1 MVMKNLT
8 KAYKKIDTKIYIVFI
23 VVIAIAFFNA
33 IFSSYTIL
41 KSQDTTQD
49 IVNNSSPSRDAL
61 TQLNTLVVKSRML
74 ITNWVYLPSNS
85 GDKEALKKINSN
97 EYLKCK
103 IKLKALMQKW
113 NEESKVSNVVA
124 VLNDYEQLTRFQER
138 IMNQLATF
146 DDYQDPMKKFAAE
159 EILET
164 EIIPRSESI
173 ERRLTGIM
181 NIQAA
186 DAKTKQ
192 DQMLEQLNALMAV
205 VFSIAILIVG
215 SLFFA
220 AFVISRSF
228 IVPVMR
234 VREIIMEMNLGRL
247 PEYRMAIPKNAVG
260 EMLVALKSLI
270 ESVRRTSSFAE
281 EIGKGNLNVPFT
293 PLSDDDVHGQAL
305 LHMRNSLK
313 AASDTDAQHTWIND
327 GMTRLHNIMRSNS
340 DDFNQLLD
348 NTINMV
354 VEYAN
359 VQQAAIFLL
368 NSDNMEDM
376 HIQLGAYYALNRNIL
391 NSKRYELK
399 EGLIGQAIASK
410 KVIDLDRVSD
420 PFFTIDMG
428 IAESSTC
435 SLMILPLSTSGK
447 VVGVLSVASLSILTP
462 TQKSLLNKVA
472 EPLAA
477 SLFSVRSNMITT
489 QLLEE
494 SRKQA
499 DELAAQ
505 EQTLRVINIELTEK
519 SDMLADSEEE
529 LRKQQYELQQMNNQ
543 LEEKARLLE
552 ERNIAVEEAR
562 QSLAFKAE
570 QLEQSNKYKSAFLAN
585 MSHELRTPLNSI
597 LILAK
602 ILADNKQETLNEKQ
616 VEHAHIIH
624 KSGSDLLTL
633 INDILDLSKIEAGK
647 VELQQEIFTVSGMT
661 SDMKMLFA
669 ELANERKINF
679 GVNIYVPENVKLNCD
694 RVRVE
699 QIVKNLLSNALKF
712 TDAGGNVNLNVRI
725 AENGIIFNN
734 VTLLS
739 EKNVLAIEVQD
750 TGIGIP
756 KDKQALV
763 FEAFKQADGSTSR
776 KYGGTGLG
784 LAICRELATVMGG
797 EIQLSSVEG
806 KGSVFTLYLPVYD
819 EANSTEEVIHQKE
832 NSSATVVLRDDR
844 NDLQETD
851 KKILIIEDD
860 HVFAQMLVNHCHQH
874 QMKAIVAMQ
883 GDEGLKY
890 AKQYQP
896 NAIILDMRLPVMD
909 GWTILQQIKSDE
921 NLKLIPVHVVTSMD
935 KKNMSLEMGANS
947 YFRKPANSTDMQQL
961 MNRITSNIV
970 HADAKGMMIGKA
982 KQQMMEMMHHADH
995 ELPAVHLDYF
1005 DDFSE
1010 GMQQLNTEEGYRFIV
1025 ADRSMLN
1032 SEIMQQQLQATC
1044 SGLNVPLVYFDGNP
1058 DECLRELDKIFLTE
1072 KPVSTELNSTTQQF
1086 ISTISAEPMDADT
1099 AKRMHEVLKDK
1110 TVLLTDDDMRNIY
1123 SMTSILEA
1131 EGMQVICA
1139 MNGKEA
1145 IELLKKNDHVDIIL
1159 MDIMMPEM
1167 NGYEATSAIRS
1178 MTGFESLPIIT
1189 VTAKAMAGDREKCL
1203 EAGASDYI
1211 TKPINT
1217 ELLLSVMKAWLYK

>member
-1 MVMKNLT
+1 MKNLD

-23 VVIAIAFFNA
+23 AVIAIAFFNA

-41 KSQDTTQD
+41 KSQDTTKD

-85 GDKEALKKINSN
+85 HDKEALKKINNN

-103 IKLKALMQKW
+103 FRLKELMNKW
-113 NEESKVSNVVA
+113 GEENKVSNVVA
-124 VLNDYEQLTRFQER
+124 VLNDYEQLTRFQQR

-164 EIIPRSESI
+164 EVIPRSESI
-173 ERRLTGIM
+173 EQRLIGIM
-181 NIQAA
+181 TIQAA

-192 DQMLEQLNALMAV
+192 DQMLEQLNTLMAV

-234 VREIIMEMNLGRL
+234 VREIILEMNLGRL

-293 PLSDDDVHGQAL
+293 PLSDNDVHGQAL
-305 LHMRNSLK
+305 LQMRNSLK
-313 AASDTDAQHTWIND
+313 AASDADSQHTWIND
-327 GMTRLHNIMRSNS
+327 GLTRLHNIMRSNS

-354 VEYAN
+354 VEYVD

-368 NSDNMEDM
+368 NSDNMDDM
-376 HIQLGAYYALNRNIL
+376 HIQLGAYYALNGNIL

-410 KVIDLDRVSD
+410 KVIDLDHVSD

-428 IAESSTC
+428 IAESTSC

-447 VVGVLSVASLSILTP
+447 VVGVLSVASLTILTA
-462 TQKSLLNKVA
+462 TQKSLLNKIT

-477 SLFSVRSNMITT
+477 SLFSVRANMITT

-499 DELAAQ
+499 DELATQ
-505 EQTLRVINIELTEK
+505 EQELRTINIQLTEK
-519 SDMLADSEEE
+519 SNELADSEEE
-529 LRKQQYELQQMNNQ
+529 LRRQQHELQQMNNE

-552 ERNIAVEEAR
+552 EKNIAVEEAR

-602 ILADNKQETLNEKQ
+602 ILADNKQETLNQKQ

-647 VELQQEIFTVSGMT
+647 VELQNEIFTVSGMT
-661 SDMKMLFA
+661 ADMKMLFT
-669 ELANERKINF
+669 ELANDRKLNF
-679 GVNIYVPENVKLNCD
+679 EVNIYVPETIKLNCD

-712 TDAGGNVNLNVRI
+712 TDAGGSVSLSI
-725 AENGIIFNN
+725 KLAENGTIFNN
-734 VTLLS
+734 VALLS
-739 EKNVLAIEVQD
+739 EKNVLAIEVED
-750 TGIGIP
+750 TGIGIA

-784 LAICRELATVMGG
+784 LAICRELAMVMGG

-806 KGSVFTLYLPVYD
+806 EGSVFTLYLPVYD
-819 EANSTEEVIHQKE
+819 ELNNGTEINQSKE
-832 NSSATVVLRDDR
+832 ITTSTVVLRDDR
-844 NDLQETD
+844 NDLQDSD

-935 KKNMSLEMGANS
+935 KGNMSLEMGANS
-947 YFRKPANSTDMQQL
+947 YFRKPANSKDLHQL
-961 MNRITSNIV
+961 MNSITGNII
-970 HADAKGMMIGKA
+970 HADAKGMVMGKE
-982 KQQMMEMMHHADH
+982 KKQMMEMMHLADH
-995 ELPAVHLDYF
+995 DLPSVHLDYF
-1005 DDFSE
+1005 EEFAD
-1010 GMQQLNTEEGYRFIV
+1010 GIQQLNTKGNYRFIV
-1025 ADRSMLN
+1025 ADRAMME
-1032 SEIMQQQLQATC
+1032 SENMQQELQSACTE
-1044 SGLNVPLVYFDGNP
+1044 LNVPLVYFDGNP
-1058 DECLRELDKIFLTE
+1058 DECLKELDKIFVTE
-1072 KPVSTELNSTTQQF
+1072 RQAAIELNSTTRQF
-1086 ISTISAEPMDADT
+1086 ISNISSEPVDAGT
-1099 AKRMHEVLKDK
+1099 AQRMQEVLKGK

-1123 SMTSILEA
+1123 SMTSILEG

-1145 IELLKKNDHVDIIL
+1145 IELLKKNDHIDIIL

-1167 NGYEATSAIRS
+1167 NGYEATEAIRN

-1189 VTAKAMAGDREKCL
+1189 VTAKAMTGDREKCL

-1211 TKPINT
+1211 TKPVNT